1 MSNTDRMNE
10 AASKM
15 IGKSIKWINCE
26 FPDTESV
33 IAAVHVDG
41 LDIHLT
47 LANGTDA
54 VITVD
59 GLEKFE
65 RWAEALDV

>member
-1 MSNTDRMNE
+1 MSNADRMNE

-33 IAAVHVDG
+33 ITAVRVDG

-47 LANGTDA
+47 LANGMDA
-54 VITVD
+54 MITVD
-59 GLEKFE
+59 GLEEFE
-65 RWAEALDV
+65 WAVEALDG